1 VAKTLIREEVGH
13 GPAGILDGKRAL
25 IVDDGTLAREIL
37 AGWNMQVTTVDD
49 GLSALIAID
58 EAANLDRP
66 FDVIL
71 IDQPGE
77 TGCDMAHAIRRLETG
92 CAIKLILCAASG
104 PDAVAIPRAPL
115 QCDAV
120 VLKPLAREAVL
131 EALTLALASP
141 MELEVGLSAARTLI
155 ANHACE
161 LDAMRSDLWSGD
173 RYTLRR
179 RAQVLQDAARAIGA
193 VRLLEIA
200 TLLETEAATMG
211 QAEAFAQIERLA
223 RLFAEAAGDLLGE
236 SVVG

>member
-1 VAKTLIREEVGH
+1 
-13 GPAGILDGKRAL
+13 
-25 IVDDGTLAREIL
+25 
-37 AGWNMQVTTVDD
+37 
-49 GLSALIAID
+49 
-58 EAANLDRP
+58 
-66 FDVIL
+66 
-71 IDQPGE
+71 
-77 TGCDMAHAIRRLETG
+77 MAHAIRRLDPG
-92 CAIKLILCAASG
+92 RAIKLILCTASG
-104 PDAVAIPRAPL
+104 PDAVTVPRAPL

-120 VLKPLAREAVL
+120 VFKPLARGAAL

-141 MELEVGLSAARTLI
+141 TELEVGLSAARTLI

-193 VRLLEIA
+193 VKLLEIA

-223 RLFAEAAGDLLGE
+223 RLFAEAAEGLLGE
-236 SVVG
+236 AASVIG